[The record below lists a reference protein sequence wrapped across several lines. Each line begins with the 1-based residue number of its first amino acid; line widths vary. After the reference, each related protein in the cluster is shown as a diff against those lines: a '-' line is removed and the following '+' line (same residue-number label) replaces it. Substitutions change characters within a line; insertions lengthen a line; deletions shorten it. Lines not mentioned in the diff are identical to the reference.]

1 MVPGYNYMGPGN
13 SLNKG
18 PAVNLNDLA
27 AKEHDIGYDE
37 LIKKG
42 KNPYLQWNK
51 ADKLMQETIQ
61 DDGTFGYKV
70 SDTFL
75 SLKRVLAPEM
85 DSSASTSAEANMP
98 PPAKVPR
105 VEAPQGAP
113 SGGTGG
119 AGGGS
124 HGEMSLDNYAVWEGN
139 YVTTVATRQTH
150 FKNTVNDFPYAVHQ
164 AVTSDTPPVKTDF
177 YSVQTDWNL
186 LDFNA
191 IAGHFPH
198 VDLQRLYRCSGVRP
212 KHVKVEFEHT
222 VTLVTNDIN
231 GSQIVSAFAPG
242 QVEVAIRPRGVLP
255 YKMTGEKKTF
265 TSTTSWTSQKSPYS
279 SFTVKHTQPPIKY
292 AYNTSFALSR
302 PSTTSAE
309 NRPMKV
315 TYLVE
320 HGTVNHLP
328 IGGRTGYEWDLDTTW
343 LDNHCFDGHIMDG
356 NEHCSAINSATAQYM
371 RTWFKSPRM
380 HSFTVNA
387 NRTGRLKVQLP
398 NSDELSC
405 LNNKTIVNV
414 SAAGLTTGE
423 FPVDS
428 VAFATGFTSQTTA
441 YNSETNEPNYSNW
454 RSGVQQLYNQWLEDA
469 VMFDIQPK
477 GIKNKITQG
486 KISPIMQGPP
496 PPMILFRQRPVPT
509 GAPGEFLNLQTCVT
523 SKVTVTWEV
532 KQGYAMKAG
541 FSGFNMPEVN
551 VGGFDWEL
559 SGVDGAEVQ
568 FDHPHLDRDPNWNI
582 GPPTLMH

>member
-1 MVPGYNYMGPGN
+1 MGPGN

-27 AKEHDIGYDE
+27 AKEHDIGYDK
-37 LIKKG
+37 LIKQG
-42 KNPYLQWNK
+42 KHPYLQWNK
-51 ADKLMQETIQ
+51 ADQLMQETIQ

-124 HGEMSLDNYAVWEGN
+124 HGEMSLDNYAVWSGN
-139 YVTTVATRQTH
+139 TVTTVATRQTH
-150 FKNTVNDFPYAVHQ
+150 FSNLENGFPYAVHQ
-164 AVTSDTPPVKTDF
+164 AVTTATPPVKSDF

-186 LDFNA
+186 VDFNA

-198 VDLQRLYRCSGVRP
+198 CDLQRVYRCAGIRP
-212 KHVKVEFEHT
+212 KSVKVELEHT
-222 VTLVTNDIN
+222 VTLVKNDIG
-231 GSQIVSAFAPG
+231 GSVVHSAFQPG
-242 QVEVAIRPRGVLP
+242 QLEVAIRARGRLP
-255 YKMTGEKKTF
+255 YKMTGEKKVF
-265 TSTTSWTSQKSPYS
+265 TSTSGWSSQKSPFS
-279 SFTVKHTQPPIKY
+279 TFTMKNNQAPIKY
-292 AYNTSFALSR
+292 GYNTSFALSR

-309 NRPMKV
+309 SRPMKV

-320 HGTVNHLP
+320 HGTINHLP
-328 IGGRTGYEWDLDTTW
+328 IGGVTGYEWDMDTTW
-343 LDNHCFDGHIMDG
+343 IENHCYDGHIMDG
-356 NEHCSAINSATAQYM
+356 NEHCNAISSATAQYM
-371 RTWFKSPRM
+371 RTWYKSPRM
-380 HSFTVNA
+380 HSFTTNA
-387 NRTGRLKVQLP
+387 NRLGRLKVQLP

-405 LNNKTIVNV
+405 QNNKTIVGV

-428 VAFATGFTSQTTA
+428 IAFATGFTSQTTA

-454 RSGVQQLYNQWLEDA
+454 RSGVQSLYSQWLEDA
-469 VMFDIQPK
+469 VMFDIQPR
-477 GIKNKITQG
+477 GIKNKIVQG
-486 KISPIMQGPP
+486 KISPIMQSEP

-509 GAPGEFLNLQTCVT
+509 GTTGEYLNLQTCVT
-523 SKVTVTWEV
+523 MKVTTTWEV
-532 KQGYAMKAG
+532 KQGYEMQAG

-551 VGGFDWEL
+551 VGGFDWDL
-559 SGVDGAEVQ
+559 SGVDGNEVQ
-568 FDHPHLDRDPNWNI
+568 WDHPHLDRDPNWNV

>member
-1 MVPGYNYMGPGN
+1 MGPGN

-27 AKEHDIGYDE
+27 AKEHDIGYDK
-37 LIKKG
+37 LIKQG
-42 KNPYLQWNK
+42 KHPYLQWNK
-51 ADKLMQETIQ
+51 ADQLMQETIQ

-124 HGEMSLDNYAVWEGN
+124 HGEMSLDNYAVWSGN
-139 YVTTVATRQTH
+139 TVTTVATRQTH
-150 FKNTVNDFPYAVHQ
+150 FANLENGFPYAVHQ
-164 AVTSDTPPVKTDF
+164 AVTTDTPPVKSDF

-186 LDFNA
+186 VDFNA

-198 VDLQRLYRCSGVRP
+198 CDLQRVYRCAGIRP
-212 KHVKVEFEHT
+212 KSVKVELEHT
-222 VTLVTNDIN
+222 VTLVKNDIG
-231 GSQIVSAFAPG
+231 GSVVHSAFQPG
-242 QVEVAIRPRGVLP
+242 QLEVAIRARGRLP
-255 YKMTGEKKTF
+255 YKMTGEKKVF
-265 TSTTSWTSQKSPYS
+265 TSTSGWSSQKSPFS
-279 SFTVKHTQPPIKY
+279 TFTMKNNQAPIKY
-292 AYNTSFALSR
+292 GYNTSFALSR

-309 NRPMKV
+309 SRPMKV

-320 HGTVNHLP
+320 HGTINHLP
-328 IGGRTGYEWDLDTTW
+328 IGGVTGYEWDMDTTW
-343 LDNHCFDGHIMDG
+343 IENHCYDGHIMDG
-356 NEHCSAINSATAQYM
+356 NEHCNAISSATAQYM
-371 RTWFKSPRM
+371 RTWYKSPRM

-387 NRTGRLKVQLP
+387 NRLGRLKVQLP
-398 NSDELSC
+398 NSDEVSC
-405 LNNKTIVNV
+405 QNNKTIVGV
-414 SAAGLTTGE
+414 AAAGLTTGE

-428 VAFATGFTSQTTA
+428 IAFSSGFTSQTTA

-454 RSGVQQLYNQWLEDA
+454 RSGVQSLYSQWLEDA
-469 VMFDIQPK
+469 VMFDIQPR
-477 GIKNKITQG
+477 GIKKKIVQG
-486 KISPIMQGPP
+486 KISPIMQSEP

-509 GAPGEFLNLQTCVT
+509 GTTGEYLNLQTCVT
-523 SKVTVTWEV
+523 IKVTTTWEV
-532 KQGYAMKAG
+532 KQGYEMQAG

-551 VGGFDWEL
+551 VGGFDWDL
-559 SGVDGAEVQ
+559 SGVDGNEVQ
-568 FDHPHLDRDPNWNI
+568 WDHPHLDRDPNWNV